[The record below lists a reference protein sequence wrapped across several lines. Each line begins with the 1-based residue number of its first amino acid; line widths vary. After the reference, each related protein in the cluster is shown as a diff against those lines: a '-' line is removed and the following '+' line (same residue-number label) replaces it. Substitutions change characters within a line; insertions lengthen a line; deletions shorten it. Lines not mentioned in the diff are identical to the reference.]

1 MLDKEMGTEAGE
13 GYQLGSPDG
22 SPCVSINPKDLSQD
36 FSPCLDHKLPKD
48 YDQGVGMIC
57 FQ

>member
-1 MLDKEMGTEAGE
+1 MGTEAGE

-22 SPCVSINPKDLSQD
+22 SPCVFINPKDLSQD